1 MKYGVREITN
11 VTMKA
16 KSTIRFG
23 NKTFYKDE
31 PVLYFD
37 SLKTSSLEGATTT
50 VYATGGRGNVRL
62 VAWEGEKTLT
72 FNMEDALISP
82 ESFSVLSG
90 AGLVETGV
98 LKNRTQISTNFSA
111 DTFSNDIDD
120 MLDMMERFSITD
132 PIENRIVF
140 NQNIVEFNSVANQE
154 IQGKIRIMNLAP
166 KDEFLSFLKAHGSD
180 DYEVVE
186 AMTDEQYREHQLW
199 FDDLDGE
206 KISIALVLDGQMT
219 KDRITF
225 DTLSTYEP
233 VSFVGPRNGKV
244 TFVMVVDNDPD
255 IVADAYVV
263 AQRWIDEKDGIWPS
277 IYVEF
282 VQDVLSGY
290 AHTTET
296 VVITKDENDVHF
308 VSISKP
314 HYGTI
319 YLKSL
324 KNMLKNTVIEEEDK
338 ISSKTQY
345 QYEDGD
351 VRGDLFV
358 GQAIAD
364 YYTPIYNKTIKTL
377 SIGMESFGS
386 NFYLEADTLF
396 RDTNGSDHPALF
408 TIPNCKV
415 QSNFTFTMASS
426 GDPSTFSF
434 VLDAFPG
441 YTRFDDSKKV
451 LASLVIVEN
460 GGIEELD
467 SYRV

>member
-11 VTMKA
+11 VTMRA

-90 AGLVETGV
+90 AGLIEENGYVKHQSNNEGLSPDTYYLDEDAVYIEEPGYYLANKDAFRFTIPTNKPVELTIKCINDVTSGAITDENYDEFEKYLKTNGYNDEANDWYELVRSREAADDYMRWVKNLAENITIGV
-98 LKNRTQISTNFSA
+98 FVDGKCITDFELSEQ
-111 DTFSNDIDD
+111 SN
-120 MLDMMERFSITD
+120 SITVTSTTG
-132 PIENRIVF
+132 E
-140 NQNIVEFNSVANQE
+140 VEC
-154 IQGKIRIMNLAP
+154 
-166 KDEFLSFLKAHGSD
+166 
-180 DYEVVE
+180 
-186 AMTDEQYREHQLW
+186 
-199 FDDLDGE
+199 
-206 KISIALVLDGQMT
+206 IALVDSIEQLGIVRTQGQIW
-219 KDRITF
+219 DEHDNWPLFYF
-225 DTLSTYEP
+225 DLT
-233 VSFVGPRNGKV
+233 GKV
-244 TFVMVVDNDPD
+244 VN
-255 IVADAYVV
+255 
-263 AQRWIDEKDGIWPS
+263 
-277 IYVEF
+277 
-282 VQDVLSGY
+282 GY
-290 AHTTET
+290 AHVSET
-296 VVITKDENDVHF
+296 VVITKDESDIYY

-324 KNMLKNTVIEEEDK
+324 KNMLKNTVIEEKDK
-338 ISSKTQY
+338 ISSKTEY

-460 GGIEELD
+460 GDIKELD